1 MSLVR
6 FRLWAFVLHFGT
18 SNLIGYGALAQS
30 VEHLTFNQVVR
41 GSNPRCFIGGDAKS
55 LEKSRFLASFFFVK
69 NGKFGYLLV
78 TQILG
83 TFFAPKYLWHPLDLH
98 HHNSYSLQLVVS
110 YQRVMKPEPYFRLL
124 HLQHL

>member
-1 MSLVR
+1 M
-6 FRLWAFVLHFGT
+6 
-18 SNLIGYGALAQS
+18 YGALAQS

-41 GSNPRCFIGGDAKS
+41 GSNPRCFISIEMRKILKNQGFWHFS
-55 LEKSRFLASFFFVK
+55 FFVK

-98 HHNSYSLQLVVS
+98 NHNSYSLPPVVS
-110 YQRVMKPEPYFRLL
+110 YQRVMKP
-124 HLQHL
+124 